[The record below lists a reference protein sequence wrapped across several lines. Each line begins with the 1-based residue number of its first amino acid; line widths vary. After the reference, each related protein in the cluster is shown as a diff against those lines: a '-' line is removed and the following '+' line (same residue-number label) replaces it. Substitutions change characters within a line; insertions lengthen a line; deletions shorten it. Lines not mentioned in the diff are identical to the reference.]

1 MKQKA
6 EQTSIAGQQAEQ
18 AASLFL
24 QQQGYTL
31 LDQNYRFKGG
41 EIDLILRNNKRLLF
55 AEVRMRNNPH
65 YGDGAESVTYA
76 KQRRISRTALHYL
89 QRHPQFDAYD
99 LRFDVLS
106 ATHDGQQYQFNW
118 FKEAF
123 WPGDN

>member
-1 MKQKA
+1 
-6 EQTSIAGQQAEQ
+6 
-18 AASLFL
+18 
-24 QQQGYTL
+24 
-31 LDQNYRFKGG
+31 
-41 EIDLILRNNKRLLF
+41 
-55 AEVRMRNNPH
+55 MRNNPH

-106 ATHDGQQYQFNW
+106 ATYDGQQYQFNW